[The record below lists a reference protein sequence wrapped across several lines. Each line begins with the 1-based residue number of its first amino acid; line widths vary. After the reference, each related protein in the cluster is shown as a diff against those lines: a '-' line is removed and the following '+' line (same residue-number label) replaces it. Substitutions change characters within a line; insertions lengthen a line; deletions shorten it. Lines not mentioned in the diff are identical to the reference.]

1 MTVPLFQ
8 PPGSFRT
15 YIDPHTY
22 EDPQQ
27 AVREFTKEIDAS
39 YIVIESVIGGG
50 KYTSTV
56 IRYPT
61 IVVENIMPLKFYNGL
76 ARGSL
81 SQPSAS
87 VNTPYSF
94 KDTRL

>member
-1 MTVPLFQ
+1 MNVAKYGLYKHLLYFGSCNFFSVTVPLFQ

-39 YIVIESVIGGG
+39 YIVIESVIGG
-50 KYTSTV
+50 
-56 IRYPT
+56 R
-61 IVVENIMPLKFYNGL
+61 
-76 ARGSL
+76 
-81 SQPSAS
+81 
-87 VNTPYSF
+87 
-94 KDTRL
+94 

>member
-8 PPGSFRT
+8 PPGTLRS
-15 YIDPHTY
+15 YVDPHTY

-50 KYTSTV
+50 
-56 IRYPT
+56 
-61 IVVENIMPLKFYNGL
+61 M
-76 ARGSL
+76 
-81 SQPSAS
+81 SQ
-87 VNTPYSF
+87 V
-94 KDTRL
+94 

>member
-1 MTVPLFQ
+1 MHQSVFSGKNNAHKDLFCIFLSFAVTVPLFQ

-50 KYTSTV
+50 ET
-56 IRYPT
+56 
-61 IVVENIMPLKFYNGL
+61 LFYMVFLLLIG
-76 ARGSL
+76 
-81 SQPSAS
+81 
-87 VNTPYSF
+87 
-94 KDTRL
+94 

>member
-1 MTVPLFQ
+1 MLFTLNLGFQELDVCMNAQKCSQLKNHIHKDLILPFVFSVTVPLFQ

-50 KYTSTV
+50 KA
-56 IRYPT
+56 
-61 IVVENIMPLKFYNGL
+61 M
-76 ARGSL
+76 
-81 SQPSAS
+81 
-87 VNTPYSF
+87 
-94 KDTRL
+94 

>member
-1 MTVPLFQ
+1 MNAQVCFQLKNDAYKDLNFAFLSFAVTVPLFQ

-50 KYTSTV
+50 ET
-56 IRYPT
+56 
-61 IVVENIMPLKFYNGL
+61 LFYMEFL
-76 ARGSL
+76 L
-81 SQPSAS
+81 
-87 VNTPYSF
+87 
-94 KDTRL
+94 